1 MRKTVLLAAALLVLM
16 AGAAGAQIARGS
28 TVWVSAKTITLK
40 SSTGFFASKRGVM
53 AYGDQATVLQV
64 KGSYTEIRSSKTSSL
79 TGWVSGS
86 NLSAKRVIASGAGAV
101 SASEVALAGK
111 GFNEEV
117 ENAYKAG
124 GKLNYADVD
133 RTEAVTVSDDELYR
147 FVTDGRLK
155 AGEE

>member
-1 MRKTVLLAAALLVLM
+1 
-16 AGAAGAQIARGS
+16 
-28 TVWVSAKTITLK
+28 
-40 SSTGFFASKRGVM
+40 
-53 AYGDQATVLQV
+53 
-64 KGSYTEIRSSKTSSL
+64 
-79 TGWVSGS
+79 
-86 NLSAKRVIASGAGAV
+86 VIASGGSGV

-133 RTEAVTVSDDELYR
+133 KTEAIRVTDEDLEK

-155 AGEE
+155 AGE